1 VSVPIHNWNCLLTIN
16 AKIKYVIKNLSERNV
31 GWVGRLIKLKDS
43 VPDVH
48 RKGRTL
54 AKTENEVTN
63 GLEMRAAKLASL
75 VDPSPM

>member
-1 VSVPIHNWNCLLTIN
+1 VLLPD
-16 AKIKYVIKNLSERNV
+16 APVEVAEVAELDM
-31 GWVGRLIKLKDS
+31 IKLKDS